1 MSKDFLHKSFLY
13 CNKLPPD
20 DDFNVVSESIKQRI
34 AVET

>member
-1 MSKDFLHKSFLY
+1 MSKDFVHKSFLY

-20 DDFNVVSESIKQRI
+20 NDFNVVSESIKQRT